1 MADGVTTLEV
11 KSGYGLDFDN
21 ERKMLSV
28 ARQVGDEL
36 GIQVRATFLGA
47 HALPPEFAGNA
58 DGYIDAVVDW
68 LPRLHAEGLVEA
80 VDAFCE
86 RIGFTLAQTR
96 RVFEA
101 ARTLGLPVKLHAAS
115 SATARAQR
123 WWPSSA
129 GCRPT
134 TSNTPRSPVS
144 PRWPRPARW
153 RCCCPAPSTCCA
165 RHRCRRYANSAHAP
179 YRWRWRPTANQ
190 APRR

>member
-1 MADGVTTLEV
+1 MIRRPPRSTRTDTLFPYTTLFRSLPGARALMADGVTTLEV
-11 KSGYGLDFDN
+11 KSGYGLDLDN
-21 ERKMLSV
+21 ERKMLRV

-96 RVFEA
+96 RVFE
-101 ARTLGLPVKLHAAS
+101 RSEEH
-115 SATARAQR
+115 
-123 WWPSSA
+123 
-129 GCRPT
+129 
-134 TSNTPRSPVS
+134 TSELQSLMRIS
-144 PRWPRPARW
+144 
-153 RCCCPAPSTCCA
+153 
-165 RHRCRRYANSAHAP
+165 YAVFCLKKKKM
-179 YRWRWRPTANQ
+179 
-190 APRR
+190 

>member
-1 MADGVTTLEV
+1 
-11 KSGYGLDFDN
+11 
-21 ERKMLSV
+21 MLRV

-101 ARTLGLPVKLHAAS
+101 ARTPGLPVKLHAAHIRDGAGAAQVAAFGRLS
-115 SATARAQR
+115 DAPAAPTPVARCPARAGAAT
-123 WWPSSA
+123 SA
-129 GCRPT
+129 RNNCVVG
-134 TSNTPRSPVS
+134 
-144 PRWPRPARW
+144 
-153 RCCCPAPSTCCA
+153 
-165 RHRCRRYANSAHAP
+165 
-179 YRWRWRPTANQ
+179 
-190 APRR
+190 